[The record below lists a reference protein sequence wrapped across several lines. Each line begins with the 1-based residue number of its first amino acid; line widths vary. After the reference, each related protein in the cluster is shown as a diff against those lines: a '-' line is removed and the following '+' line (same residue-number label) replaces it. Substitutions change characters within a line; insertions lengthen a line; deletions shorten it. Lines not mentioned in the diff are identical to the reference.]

1 MADLELMDALTDAP
15 PQIEPDIKRDF
26 ISSLEAE
33 PYDDVI
39 GEKCDKTDYIPLLD
53 DDEADGPGEK
63 RSAEGSHPSVVENG
77 EHNMADIGVSDPFG
91 SAGDED
97 VLTDFLLPPE
107 VQICPAFPG
116 STEAAFNEGWLTDSY
131 SKSGDTDTQS
141 ADASEKTSATFGET
155 PSDESDKNSFQVHQ
169 SDTTSHIWQPTKEE
183 KIALSPYSPEHE
195 GLKSEEFDEASCT
208 ESQLLPGLGSTYL
221 EPQDEDEFPNPYSY
235 DQEITSTSTETP
247 NPTTGNNVQE
257 SSQDEA
263 VPVLQSVECDQSKEE
278 LGAEQVTPQTSI
290 EPPPSP
296 AAQSSA
302 DTPVSP
308 VELIHKNTPVSAANQ
323 FPAEI
328 LGEFHEEA
336 SPAFPAA
343 LDLENNAPAS
353 PASLDPETE
362 SPASPAAIDLEKE
375 CPASPVALD
384 PETESPASPAS
395 LYLEKESPASPAA
408 INLKK
413 ESLLSPAAL
422 YFDKES
428 PASPAAL
435 YLEKESP
442 GSPAALYLE
451 KESPGSPAALYLEKE
466 SPASPAALYLEKES
480 PASPAALYL
489 EKESPASPAALYL
502 EKESP
507 ASPAALDL
515 ETESPASPAAINL
528 EKESPASPAALDL
541 GAEAVTSPVALVQL
555 EEVPASPFVLAEEP
569 LIPVSPVALVQ
580 EAAAPSSPI
589 ALIQEEVSA
598 SPVALVQEAEAPT
611 SPVALVQEAEV
622 ATSPVGL
629 VLEAEV
635 PASPVALV
643 QESATQASLN
653 ALTKDVEAP
662 ASPAALNEELE
673 TPSPLTA
680 SVQEELA
687 SPTEGSHQPEA
698 PPVRDDLQ
706 HLGDQVPLK
715 QSSSKTSD
723 RRPGRV
729 KTALAPVSDT
739 LLESGL
745 ASPNPQSP
753 SAQPGDSESLA
764 SRAKALHIKAHDMM
778 ESRREAAREVGDPDG
793 VQTSLKK
800 KKKKPKQRKTFASK
814 EMEFEEDALTRTG
827 SEALYTSAGQMG
839 HVEPLTRQDH
849 LFEKPLGIAK
859 RETRSAANGSLPAT
873 NLAVAKSTPESS
885 AEREGDLT
893 LCSPEKLM
901 AAPRNIDSPSIRPFK
916 APPGDQVDKSFFD
929 APPSLMGESGK
940 PDAPVEAIF
949 GIADTDVRKCP
960 YLHPEM
966 LLSTSEKTPKVSS
979 RRDEGKE
986 SASEH
991 FADAGAGTVK
1001 WDKPKKRDKRVGSY
1015 SRGGH
1020 VKDPKHWQKGL
1031 DDLEPEVSAGIIP
1044 MGLPLNPE
1052 QERSPLVIPLDDL
1065 QKQREQKIKGKNVNK
1080 TVRTDTTE
1088 PLAVGCGYG
1097 LDLKEVSRDLLV
1109 SEEEIWGPY
1118 NDVLLPSNERDSS
1131 AGSLPPRHPVST
1143 EGIYKEDVPCKPLS
1157 LTDTVLGLV
1166 MGSVEPKISLLN
1178 PESESEGVLTDPTQ
1192 GTRTDTVLDSK
1203 VSTPEVKPDTSNE
1216 GKGHV
1221 PESGS
1226 VTVLSSK
1233 ESLLEHRCNTV
1244 LDGKPANPESSPS
1257 PTLACSEP
1265 IPAVVQGSEKPGKLL
1280 GGIECVP
1287 KSKPD
1292 RVLDSKE
1299 SISETKPLTVLEDKG
1314 TKADTTLDGKELLL
1328 DGKSVLTSNKP
1339 DAEPSHKAPK
1349 NEACIVLDSNKPALE
1364 GKADAE
1370 PSHKAPENEACIV
1383 LDSNKPAPEGKADAE
1398 PSHKAPENEAC
1409 IVLDI
1414 NKPAPEGKADAEP
1427 SHKAPENEA
1436 CIVLDSNKPAPEGKA
1451 DAEPSHKAPENEA
1464 CIVLDINKPAPEGKA
1479 DAEPSHK
1486 APENEACIVLDSR
1499 KPAPEGKADAEP
1511 SHKAPENEACIVL
1524 DSNKP
1529 APEGKADA
1537 EPSHKATENEAC
1549 IVLDSNKSALEGK
1562 ADAEPSHK
1570 APENEACI
1578 VLDSSKPAPEG
1589 KADAEL
1595 SHKAPENEACIVLD
1609 INKPAPEGKADAEPS
1624 HKATEN
1630 EACIVLDSNKS
1641 ALEGKAD
1648 AEPSHKAP
1656 ENEACIVL
1664 DSSKPAPE
1672 GKADAEPSHKAP
1684 ENEAC
1689 TVLESKEPILK
1700 SMPATYGKLSTPKKK
1715 SRTVPRNRERTPEN
1729 KHSTVPD
1736 SREPEKVL
1744 GLDASAPE
1752 NKPASVLADKEALP
1766 GSELSSVL
1774 GNRDLTPEGK
1784 ENIDLDGKD
1793 LHPESKPGAALDDK
1807 VLVEEN
1813 KPVDV
1818 EDRKSLNVEDEPHLV
1833 LDMDSKVIIP
1843 ENKPGTEH
1851 VPENQSATIPES
1863 KDLFLEP
1870 NFSSSPAMVSRSEP
1884 IIQTG
1889 QPLSRPK
1896 KVQDFED
1903 ISCERQVKSKKG
1915 KVKSKS
1921 SNAKG
1926 WFDAGDRGLQVSA
1939 LSLQPNDHPLEA
1951 IVSSSKKAERGSLK
1965 RHHSS
1970 GQKGSPVLVDARQ
1983 LMGNEGLVRHDHVE
1997 DSTSHAVVP
2006 PLLDL
2011 TAKEQKAKELP
2022 QRLDPV
2028 EADFSFLSSDVK
2040 CDQPEGETPLLKGL
2054 SKDILT
2060 LTGETPQ
2067 DKLELK
2073 SDIIL
2078 EPSLNLT
2085 LHLPESS
2092 GAGEILGAQDQV
2104 VLQEKLSDFPV
2115 SPEEELR
2122 FGHTSDIVVIEN
2134 LQSEVSEPLISCSFT
2149 PPQLLD
2155 EEFNIQGVAI
2165 EPTTPKLDASNE
2177 TSRKIEEFP
2186 ENVLNVSTD
2195 VVLNVPGSDYGCKA
2209 VRQETE
2215 AKILTT
2221 SPKALTGEA
2230 PRATSKTKV
2239 KSSAPGLK
2247 EHLPIEKAPQKSK
2260 TEEKSK
2266 APEALKGYM
2275 RPTKARGAAHPS
2287 ASPPLSRAA
2296 GLAVEKSKRP
2306 EKGKLEAVAATEDPR
2321 TGSDIT
2327 APPTKELPASPEKK
2341 VKASAATATKTAATP
2356 KGKPLAAPS
2365 PKKPLSSTPIQAK
2378 KASSPAPAAANN
2390 TATPKRPLG
2399 SALKTATPKEAKP
2412 KSLDLKSPVN
2422 TTDKK
2427 PLTSATTPRSAV
2439 KASPAASKLGTST
2452 AANTTGTSAPKLNA
2466 TPKRPTSLKNDV
2478 KAAEAKK
2485 TTSTRSP
2492 TELSRPKTV
2501 PADLTKSNGP
2511 APVSPSR
2518 PKTSKPAASKPVT
2531 GPSASA
2537 DAKKQPI
2544 TRPAPLSK
2552 TSTAP
2557 ASKPSSALA
2566 ASRPSA
2572 APKQPRPAT
2581 APDLKNVR
2589 SKIGS
2594 TDNLKH
2600 QPGGGKVKVEKK
2612 PVPVS
2617 TVRKPAPAPAA
2628 TKAASAK
2635 PADPKET
2642 AQKQS
2647 NGKVQIV
2654 NKKVNYSHVQS
2665 KCGSKDNI
2673 KHVPGGGNVTS
2684 AAKPS
2689 IGSSRPPA
2697 STSHKPG
2704 GSNVQILN
2712 KKVDVS
2718 KVSSKCG
2725 SKPGLK
2731 AKAGAADAKSESS
2744 KKTETEKKEPQE
2756 NIKENG
2762 GEPIT
2767 PPQDTDIVTPTDNT
2781 AVDTRENGIPEMPPV
2796 DSSNQ
2801 RDIQSFN
2808 SLIPETSI

>member
-39 GEKCDKTDYIPLLD
+39 GERCDKTDYVPLLD
-53 DDEADGPGEK
+53 DDEADGSGEK

-141 ADASEKTSATFGET
+141 ADASEKTS
-155 PSDESDKNSFQVHQ
+155 
-169 SDTTSHIWQPTKEE
+169 
-183 KIALSPYSPEHE
+183 EHE
-195 GLKSEEFDEASCT
+195 GLQLKSEEFDEASCP

-235 DQEITSTSTETP
+235 DQEITTSTSTETP
-247 NPTTGNNVQE
+247 NPATGNDVQE

-263 VPVLQSVECDQSKEE
+263 VPILQSVECDPSKEE
-278 LGAEQVTPQTSI
+278 LGAEQVTPGTSI

-296 AAQSSA
+296 A

-308 VELIHKNTPVSAANQ
+308 VELIHKNSPVSAANQ

-328 LGEFHEEA
+328 LGEFHEEE

-343 LDLENNAPAS
+343 LDLEINAPAS

-362 SPASPAAIDLEKE
+362 SPASPAAKDLEKESPASPAAIDLEK
-375 CPASPVALD
+375 
-384 PETESPASPAS
+384 ESPASPAS

-408 INLKK
+408 IDLQAESPASPAAINLKI
-413 ESLLSPAAL
+413 ESPASPAAL
-422 YFDKES
+422 YLEKES

-442 GSPAALYLE
+442 ASPAALYLE
-451 KESPGSPAALYLEKE
+451 KESPASPAALYLEKESPASPAALYLEKESPASPAALYLEKE

-515 ETESPASPAAINL
+515 E
-528 EKESPASPAALDL
+528 
-541 GAEAVTSPVALVQL
+541 AEAVTSPVALVQL
-555 EEVPASPFVLAEEP
+555 EEVPAAPFVLVEEP

-589 ALIQEEVSA
+589 ALIQEEEVSA

-611 SPVALVQEAEV
+611 SPVALVQEVDV
-622 ATSPVGL
+622 AASPVGLVLEADVAASPVGLVLEADVAASPVGLVLEADVAASPVGLVLEADVAASPVGL

-643 QESATQASLN
+643 QESATQASLK
-653 ALTKDVEAP
+653 ALTKDVEAL
-662 ASPAALNEELE
+662 ASPAALTEELE

-687 SPTEGSHQPEA
+687 SPAEGSHQPEA

-706 HLGDQVPLK
+706 HLGDQVTLK
-715 QSSSKTSD
+715 QRSSKTSD

-800 KKKKPKQRKTFASK
+800 KKKKPKQRKAFASK
-814 EMEFEEDALTRTG
+814 EMEFEEDALTRTS

-839 HVEPLTRQDH
+839 HVEPPTRQDH

-873 NLAVAKSTPESS
+873 NLTVAKSTPESS

-949 GIADTDVRKCP
+949 GIADTEVRKCP
-960 YLHPEM
+960 YLHPEI

-1031 DDLEPEVSAGIIP
+1031 DDLESEVSAGILP

-1052 QERSPLVIPLDDL
+1052 QERSPLVMPLDEL
-1065 QKQREQKIKGKNVNK
+1065 QKQREQKMKGKNVNK

-1109 SEEEIWGPY
+1109 SEEKIWGPH

-1131 AGSLPPRHPVST
+1131 AGSLPPRHSVTT

-1178 PESESEGVLTDPTQ
+1178 PESESEGVLADPTQ

-1203 VSTPEVKPDTSNE
+1203 VSTPKVKPDPSND

-1221 PESGS
+1221 PESES
-1226 VTVLSSK
+1226 VTVLSCK
-1233 ESLLEHRCNTV
+1233 ESLLEHWCDTV
-1244 LDGKPANPESSPS
+1244 LDGKPANTESSPS
-1257 PTLACSEP
+1257 PTLACREP
-1265 IPAVVQGSEKPGKLL
+1265 VPPVVQGSEKPGKLL

-1287 KSKPD
+1287 ESKPD
-1292 RVLDSKE
+1292 RVLYSKE
-1299 SISETKPLTVLEDKG
+1299 SIPETKPLTVLEDKV
-1314 TKADTTLDGKELLL
+1314 TKADTILDGKELVL
-1328 DGKSVLTSNKP
+1328 DGKSVLTSKKP
-1339 DAEPSHKAPK
+1339 
-1349 NEACIVLDSNKPALE
+1349 
-1364 GKADAE
+1364 DAE

-1409 IVLDI
+1409 IVLDSNKPAPEGKADAEPSHKAPEKEACI
-1414 NKPAPEGKADAEP
+1414 VLDSNKPAPEGKADAEP

-1464 CIVLDINKPAPEGKA
+1464 CIVLDSNKPSPEGKA
-1479 DAEPSHK
+1479 DAEP
-1486 APENEACIVLDSR
+1486 I
-1499 KPAPEGKADAEP
+1499 
-1511 SHKAPENEACIVL
+1511 HKAPENEACIVL

-1537 EPSHKATENEAC
+1537 EPSHKA
-1549 IVLDSNKSALEGK
+1549 
-1562 ADAEPSHK
+1562 
-1570 APENEACI
+1570 PENEAGI
-1578 VLDSSKPAPEG
+1578 VLD
-1589 KADAEL
+1589 
-1595 SHKAPENEACIVLD
+1595 
-1609 INKPAPEGKADAEPS
+1609 
-1624 HKATEN
+1624 
-1630 EACIVLDSNKS
+1630 
-1641 ALEGKAD
+1641 
-1648 AEPSHKAP
+1648 
-1656 ENEACIVL
+1656 
-1664 DSSKPAPE
+1664 
-1672 GKADAEPSHKAP
+1672 
-1684 ENEAC
+1684 
-1689 TVLESKEPILK
+1689 SKEPILK
-1700 SMPATYGKLSTPKKK
+1700 SMPAIYGKRSTPKKK
-1715 SRTVPRNRERTPEN
+1715 SRTVLGNRERTLEN

-1752 NKPASVLADKEALP
+1752 NKPASVLAGKEALP
-1766 GSELSSVL
+1766 GSEPSSVL

-1784 ENIDLDGKD
+1784 QKIDLDGKD
-1793 LHPESKPGAALDDK
+1793 LHPESKLGAALDDK

-1818 EDRKSLNVEDEPHLV
+1818 QDRKPLNVEDEPHMV

-1884 IIQTG
+1884 IVQTG

-1896 KVQDFED
+1896 KVQDLED
-1903 ISCERQVKSKKG
+1903 ISFERQVKSKKG

-1921 SNAKG
+1921 SSAKG
-1926 WFDAGDRGLQVSA
+1926 WYDTGDRGLEVSA

-1970 GQKGSPVLVDARQ
+1970 EQKGSPVLVDARQ
-1983 LMGNEGLVRHDHVE
+1983 LMGNDGLVRHDHVE

-2022 QRLDPV
+2022 RRLDPV

-2054 SKDILT
+2054 SEDILT

-2085 LHLPESS
+2085 PHLPASS

-2104 VLQEKLSDFPV
+2104 VLQKKLSDFPV
-2115 SPEEELR
+2115 SPEEELS

-2134 LQSEVSEPLISCSFT
+2134 LQSEVSEPLISCSVT
-2149 PPQLLD
+2149 PPQLLH
-2155 EEFNIQGVAI
+2155 EEFNIQGDAI

-2177 TSRKIEEFP
+2177 TSRKTEEFP
-2186 ENVLNVSTD
+2186 ENVVNVSTD
-2195 VVLNVPGSDYGCKA
+2195 VVLNVPGSDDGCKA

-2266 APEALKGYM
+2266 APEVLKGYM
-2275 RPTKARGAAHPS
+2275 RPTKARGAAPPP

-2306 EKGKLEAVAATEDPR
+2306 EKGKSEAVAATEDSR

-2356 KGKPLAAPS
+2356 KSKPLAAPS
-2365 PKKPLSSTPIQAK
+2365 PKKPLSSTPIQTK
-2378 KASSPAPAAANN
+2378 KASSPAPAATNN

-2422 TTDKK
+2422 TADKK

-2439 KASPAASKLGTST
+2439 KASPAASKLGTS
-2452 AANTTGTSAPKLNA
+2452 ANTTGTSAPKPSA

-2572 APKQPRPAT
+2572 APLKQPRPAT

-2600 QPGGGKVKVEKK
+2600 QPGGGKQVKVEKK

-2704 GSNVQILN
+2704 GTNVQILN

-2718 KVSSKCG
+2718 KVSSKCI

-2731 AKAGAADAKSESS
+2731 AKSGAGEAKSESS

-2781 AVDTRENGIPEMPPV
+2781 AVDTRENGIPEMLPV
-2796 DSSNQ
+2796 DVSNQ